1 MTNTISGSDAVL
13 KVIESW
19 GVDHIYGYPGGS
31 FDSTMNALH
40 NQQDQIKFIQ
50 VRHEEAG
57 ALAAAADAKLS
68 VKSAF
73 ALVLPALVR
82 CICSMG
88 YTMPKSIAC
97 QSLQSSRKC
106 QART

>member
-68 VKSAF
+68 GQIGVCFGSAGPG
-73 ALVLPALVR
+73 AVHLLNGL
-82 CICSMG
+82 
-88 YTMPKSIAC
+88 
-97 QSLQSSRKC
+97 
-106 QART
+106 